1 MLALRF
7 GATDVAEVRFAIS
20 PLVELM
26 RSVRALDEPSAHALH
41 LPWIAEARERTRG
54 LSLEVLRALQ
64 PPGVY
69 SPDFINPPPV
79 RPLVEL
85 EEELTRIARLP
96 PDQIRAEVRAAY
108 PGRRVMPDVLEPFL
122 RDPARAV
129 DDLIAL
135 LREYWARTLAAHWPR
150 IRSVLDGDLLY
161 RAREMTLGGARRL
174 FDDIDPTVNW
184 RDDILW
190 LEKSVTAEIDLD
202 GQGLLL
208 VPSVFVWPRVLAVT
222 DRRWQPALIYPARGV
237 GLLWERHSIA
247 GPEALDALLGR
258 VRSALFAALDRPR
271 STTELAR
278 VLEISAGSA
287 SQHLR
292 VLRVAGLV
300 TRHRTGRVVLYMRT
314 ALGDDLLRGAP

>member
-20 PLVELM
+20 PLIELM
-26 RSVRALDEPSAHALH
+26 RSVRALDEPAAHALH
-41 LPWIAEARERTRG
+41 LPWIVEARERTRG
-54 LSLEVLRALQ
+54 LSLEVLLALQ

-69 SPDFINPPPV
+69 SPDFINPPPA

-85 EEELTRIARLP
+85 EEELTGMTRVP
-96 PDQIRAEVRAAY
+96 PDQIRTEVMAAY
-108 PGRRVMPDVLEPFL
+108 AGRRMPDVLEPFV
-122 RDPARAV
+122 RNPARAV
-129 DDLIAL
+129 DGLIAL
-135 LREYWARTLAAHWPR
+135 LREYWARTLAQHWPR

-174 FDDIDPTVNW
+174 FNDIDPTVSW
-184 RDDILW
+184 RDDVLW
-190 LEKSVTAEIDLD
+190 LKKPVAAEIDLN

-237 GLLWERHSIA
+237 GLLWERRSIA
-247 GPEALDALLGR
+247 GPDALDALLGR
-258 VRSALFAALDRPR
+258 VRSAIFAALDQPR
-271 STTELAR
+271 STTDLAR
-278 VLEISAGSA
+278 VLEISLGSA

-300 TRHRTGRVVLYMRT
+300 TGHRTGRVVLYMRT
-314 ALGDDLLRGAP
+314 ALGDDLLRGAL